1 MAGLTNHPPEADR
14 NGSARGLFRRLIDLA
29 RRDERTVVGWLE
41 DDVHH
46 FGITIRHDDHEVRD
60 VAVAAVR
67 FPYTTC
73 GGAGIPF
80 SKIIGTSLLE
90 RVSDFGKSVDMRLQC
105 THLFDL
111 AALLVGFA
119 AKPGRHERYEAIV
132 EDRSFV
138 GFTPGGRRIMG
149 KGQAWLCR
157 NGAECLRWE
166 IDGQAV
172 TGPGPW
178 AGWPLM
184 EGFRQR
190 SELLDVESAKL
201 GFVLRRAVMVSNGR
215 TAARYPLPRERGWSS
230 VCHTFQPHVREFA
243 ERIEGLRKDY
253 AHSNEDMLAHVDLT
267 PSYGAA

>member
-1 MAGLTNHPPEADR
+1 MADMADYPLGPGGGGPAKGR
-14 NGSARGLFRRLIDLA
+14 FRRLIDLA
-29 RRDERTVVGWLE
+29 RRDDQTVVGWLE

-46 FGITIRHDDHEVRD
+46 FGITLRHDDRHVSD

-80 SKIIGTSLLE
+80 GKIVGTPLFE
-90 RVSDFGKSVDMRLQC
+90 RVSEFGRSVDMRLQC

-111 AALLVGFA
+111 AALLIGFA
-119 AKPGRHERYEAIV
+119 AKRRAHQRYEAIV

-138 GFTPGGRRIMG
+138 GLTAGGRRIMG
-149 KGQAWLCR
+149 KGQAWLR
-157 NGAECLRWE
+157 EDGVDRLRWE
-166 IDGQAV
+166 IDGQTV
-172 TGPGPW
+172 TGPAPW
-178 AGWPLM
+178 TGWPLM

-190 SELLDVESAKL
+190 SELLDVEAARL

-215 TAARYPLPRERGWSS
+215 TAARYPLPRDRNWSG
-230 VCHTFQPHVREFA
+230 VCHTFQPHVREYA

-253 AHSNEDMLAHVDLT
+253 SRSSEPMLAHVHMT
-267 PSYGAA
+267 PGYGPL